1 MNTKF
6 KIGDKVSYISGVG
19 GAETVFTIK
28 HITIDENYITYSD
41 LQKNDVY
48 ESNLTLYKEPKK
60 KRKIHERLSR
70 NIDGSYR
77 VFFCGDL
84 TSIPLNTILTGR
96 TLEVDDE

>member
-19 GAETVFTIK
+19 GAETVFE
-28 HITIDENYITYSD
+28 ITQIQINR
-41 LQKNDVY
+41 
-48 ESNLTLYKEPKK
+48 ESIFYCNVFGVAINEDNLTLYKEPK
-60 KRKIHERLSR
+60 RKVKLHERLSR

-84 TSIPLNTILTGR
+84 TSIPMKTIPTGR
-96 TLEVDDE
+96 TFEVDDE